1 MSFDYDPEEC
11 TIFGAG
17 DAEIKTAG
25 RRIREG
31 HLVSFPTE
39 TVFGLGAD
47 ALNNE
52 AAKRIYTVKGRP
64 PTDPLIVHVTD
75 IEKGMSDLWNV
86 SPEIL
91 KIARLLFK
99 NFSPGPLTL
108 VAKANEEKVAEVVCG
123 GSGNVGLRVPAHP
136 VARALIDASG
146 RPIAAP
152 SANTFGHVSPTIAEH
167 VYFDLASRDS
177 QLTILDGGRCSVGVE
192 STVARIISEKEI
204 EILRRGAVSHEMMLA
219 VLKNP
224 GAFVQSDDENNDKKL
239 FANVEITVKDT
250 RKKAVGN
257 ISAPMAGPG
266 QLLTHYSPAVP
277 AYLIDFENSF
287 FLSSSGDD
295 NEKSE
300 QGGVLSLRYQPPN
313 ANSSS
318 ATPSKSPSI
327 GENLSDEAASM
338 KNNHAHHDK
347 LVVGGTEAR
356 SFPLSQTI
364 LVDYGDILAKKLA
377 EKFPGFDVKKD
388 VRAYKSL
395 SPNRRSDEAS
405 REVFATLRWT
415 EDIDGAQAVALPLV
429 LGMIDLEKAVALEKT
444 LLEAVEDRLF
454 RAASGRN
461 AQFAYV

>member
-39 TVFGLGAD
+39 TVYGLGANAFD
-47 ALNNE
+47 NE

-75 IEKGMSDLWNV
+75 IESAMAEMWTV

-99 NFSPGPLTL
+99 HFSPGPLTL
-108 VAKANEEKVAEVVCG
+108 VAKANEDKVAAVVCG

-136 VARALIDASG
+136 VARALIDAS
-146 RPIAAP
+146 RCPIAAP

-177 QLTILDGGRCSVGVE
+177 GLTILDGGRCSVGVE
-192 STVARIISEKEI
+192 STVALIISEKEI
-204 EILRRGAVSHEMMLA
+204 EILRRGAVSHEMMLE
-219 VLKNP
+219 VLKAHSN
-224 GAFVQSDDENNDKKL
+224 SNDDEDGKL
-239 FANVEITVKDT
+239 FANVTITVKDT

-277 AYLIDFENSF
+277 AYLIDLESSFNSSSMKNDDEGSL
-287 FLSSSGDD
+287 FLSMC
-295 NEKSE
+295 
-300 QGGVLSLRYQPPN
+300 YQPPN
-313 ANSSS
+313 SALKSASS
-318 ATPSKSPSI
+318 AA
-327 GENLSDEAASM
+327 ENCNGN
-338 KNNHAHHDK
+338 KNLNSTDSGMSSTTTGNNDPHSEI
-347 LVVGGTEAR
+347 VVGGTHGR
-356 SFPLSQTI
+356 NFTLSQTI
-364 LVDYGDILAKKLA
+364 LIDYGDILAKKLA

-388 VRAYKSL
+388 LRAYKSL
-395 SPNRRSDEAS
+395 SPNKRSDEAS
-405 REVFATLRWT
+405 REVFAALRWT
-415 EDIDGAQAVALPLV
+415 EDIEGAEAVALPLV
-429 LGMIDLEKAVALEKT
+429 LGMIDLEKAVPLEKT

-454 RAASGRN
+454 RAASGRT
-461 AQFAYV
+461 AQFAYVKY